1 MTMASELMADE
12 TQVLEACERL
22 VDLHV
27 WPRRAVEYRG
37 WLDNFDKSDRPLAV
51 HMLSRFTYFSHEL
64 VDQLFLSAFHTLSN
78 VVVPAA
84 PSPQARREAWQRF
97 VDTVAVVP
105 VMGERP
111 NPSDSGWGF
120 ARKARQLL
128 GIDEKRL
135 MQPVDALA
143 RIVDGLV
150 GPVMFVDDFVGSG
163 EQFLKTWRRV
173 HHLPSGT
180 ASFASVSARFGAS
193 YCNVFA
199 TAYGRRRLR
208 LQAPSV
214 ALASGNVIPFDH
226 NFATLR
232 SAMWP
237 QGSAMEG
244 ARLARRVGRVLG
256 YTGIDGGESDWRG
269 FHRLGLGIAMQDS
282 MPDANLPLF
291 FSNSKGWTPLVR
303 RA

>member
-1 MTMASELMADE
+1 MANE

-37 WLDNFDKSDRPLAV
+37 WLDNFDRNDRPLAV
-51 HMLSRFTYFSHEL
+51 HMLSRFSYFSHEL

-78 VVVPAA
+78 AIVPVVLS
-84 PSPQARREAWQRF
+84 SPARREAWQRF
-97 VDTVAVVP
+97 VETVVVVP

-135 MQPVDALA
+135 MQPADALT
-143 RIVDGLV
+143 RIADGSRD
-150 GPVMFVDDFVGSG
+150 PVMFVDDFVGSG
-163 EQFLKTWRRV
+163 EQFLTTWRRN
-173 HHLPSGT
+173 HHLHG
-180 ASFASVSARFGAS
+180 AYVSFASLSGQFGAS

-199 TAYGRRRLR
+199 TAYGRWRLR
-208 LQAPSV
+208 LEAPSV
-214 ALASGNVIPFDH
+214 ALASGNVIPSDH
-226 NFATLR
+226 SFATLH

-237 QGSAMEG
+237 KGSVIEG
-244 ARLARRVGRVLG
+244 ARLARRIGRNLG
-256 YTGIDGGESDWRG
+256 FIRTDGGESDWRG

-282 MPDANLPLF
+282 TPDANLPLF
-291 FSNSKGWTPLVR
+291 FSDSGGWTPLVR

>member
-1 MTMASELMADE
+1 MGSELMANE

-37 WLDNFDKSDRPLAV
+37 WLDNFDNGDRRLAV
-51 HMLSRFTYFSHEL
+51 HMLSRFSYFSHEL
-64 VDQLFLSAFHTLSN
+64 VDQLFLSAFKTLSN
-78 VVVPAA
+78 AIVPNVLL
-84 PSPQARREAWQRF
+84 PHARRQAWQHF
-97 VDTVAVVP
+97 VESVIVVP

-128 GIDEKRL
+128 GIDERRL
-135 MQPVDALA
+135 MQPADALA
-143 RIVDGLV
+143 RIADGSV
-150 GPVMFVDDFVGSG
+150 APVMFVDDFVGSG
-163 EQFLKTWRRV
+163 EQFLKTWLRV
-173 HHLPSGT
+173 HHLPGGD
-180 ASFASVSARFGAS
+180 ASFAYLSTRFGAS
-193 YCNVFA
+193 YCNVFS
-199 TAYGRRRLR
+199 TAYSRRRLR

-226 NFATLR
+226 NFAALG

-237 QGSAMEG
+237 EGSAMEG
-244 ARLARRVGRVLG
+244 ARLARRIGRELG
-256 YTGIDGGESDWRG
+256 FTRNDGGEGDWRG

-282 MPDANLPLF
+282 TPDANLPLF
-291 FSNSKGWTPLVR
+291 FSDNGGWTPLVR